1 MLYEL
6 SLGSASKLVNSFQSD
21 NLILLYRYISVG
33 TGAKLHAELM
43 NQQEHPT
50 TVYSDNLQI

>member
-21 NLILLYRYISVG
+21 NLILLYLCWYN
-33 TGAKLHAELM
+33 GAKLHAELM
-43 NQQEHPT
+43 NQQEHQT